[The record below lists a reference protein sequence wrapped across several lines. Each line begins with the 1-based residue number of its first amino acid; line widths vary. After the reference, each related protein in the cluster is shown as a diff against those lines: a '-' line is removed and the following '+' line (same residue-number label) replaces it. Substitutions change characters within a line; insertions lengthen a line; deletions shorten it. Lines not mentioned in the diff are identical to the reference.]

1 MNIGQKFTYW
11 EFIKEHGVVI
21 PLIQRDYAQGREGKE
36 DLRKRFLG
44 DLKSALDGRKSLV
57 LDFVYGVIDDDNHII
72 PLDGQQ
78 RLTTLWLLHWYIYL
92 KSEKNAMQDKLD
104 VFRSFTYQTRISSR
118 SFCEAL
124 CDHFSEL
131 RNSHEIRKDIVGQT
145 WFMSEW
151 EQDPTVKA
159 MLNMLGGTEQSI
171 ETVFG
176 SCNTDKFQSYWK
188 ALFDPAVN
196 CPIVFYYLPIDGE
209 VLQNPDDIYIKM
221 NARGEHLTDFEN
233 FKADL
238 VKYVGENRLD
248 WECFDKQHP
257 ELELSKM
264 IDDQWTNVFWND
276 LEESQKKCDNPLP
289 SVDKQFFAF
298 LNRFF
303 LNRILKEISM
313 SEKEMNKFGTKEFE
327 KRFGNDSKEVKLL
340 RLFFYLYSNKE
351 AEVGLSGYRDFQIY
365 KDAGVIEPDVFQ
377 ELKNVFQR
385 LDELRNVQKDVNK
398 RRSHFRPNWNS
409 DDANSNDERKLFYY
423 LPRFFD
429 SKDSDSVSVSPIT
442 QLQRVVFY
450 GICCYLE
457 SGAYDAK
464 SFNEWVRFVWN
475 MAENSDIQNIQSM
488 KEAIIKIDGV
498 KTCSHNI
505 IDYLKTA
512 NNPEGGDS
520 YLSRQ
525 WDEEIRKAKN
535 YDKKRNVI
543 IAAEKEFKG
552 SIRFLLTVD
561 NRFLKSSYVDKAKK
575 LINPDDKDDYKWL
588 LTILK
593 YIPFDSLDWFD
604 DKKKSLEF
612 KVKTG
617 DKIKAVNRFEYIGTA
632 MRSYLDFQKSTVTPS
647 TVTPDWV
654 NTLLILG
661 SKDTNWKKLM
671 EYSSAKMIRKY
682 FWWDKNTPTG
692 IYLYKG
698 SVWKK
703 DDCILLASQVPDLQE
718 KIKNRNKFIN
728 NKLEAGGWELC
739 FDDALLDQEKISPD
753 NGNKHYGRA
762 IVLKN
767 GDKFLYCGVDKY
779 YEGVAE
785 KEYN

>member
-1 MNIGQKFTYW
+1 MNIGQKYTYW
-11 EFIKEHGVVI
+11 KFINEHGVVI

-44 DLKSALDGRKSLV
+44 DLKSALDAATQPLV
-57 LDFVYGVIDDDNHII
+57 LDFVYGVKDDDNHIV

-92 KSEKNAMQDKLD
+92 KSEEKVMKKTLG
-104 VFRSFTYQTRISSR
+104 VFRSFTYQTRVSSR

-124 CDHFSEL
+124 CDHNHFSDL
-131 RNSHEIRKDIVGQT
+131 RVGQKIRKDIVGQT

-176 SCNTDKFQSYWK
+176 SCNKSNFQRYWK
-188 ALFDPAVN
+188 ALVGLAEN
-196 CPIVFYYLPIDGE
+196 CPIAFHYLPIDGE

-221 NARGEHLTDFEN
+221 NARGERLTDFEN

-238 VKYVGENRLD
+238 IKYVGENSD
-248 WECFDKQHP
+248 WAGFDEQHP
-257 ELELSKM
+257 ELVISKL
-264 IDDQWTNVFWND
+264 IDDDWTNVFWND
-276 LEESQKKCDNPLP
+276 LVEEQKKCKDPLP
-289 SVDKQFFAF
+289 SVDKQLFAF

-303 LNRILKEISM
+303 LNRILKEINL
-313 SEKEMNKFGTKEFE
+313 SEKEMNTFGTKEFE
-327 KRFGNDSKEVKLL
+327 DKHKKDSKEEKLL

-365 KDAGVIEPDVFQ
+365 KDAGVITPDVFQ
-377 ELKNVFQR
+377 DLKKVFQGLIEVFKGQNDVLERRNVFR
-385 LDELRNVQKDVNK
+385 PKWDSGNADKDEDKQ
-398 RRSHFRPNWNS
+398 
-409 DDANSNDERKLFYY
+409 FYF
-423 LPRFFD
+423 LPRLD
-429 SKDSDSVSVSPIT
+429 SKDSDSESVISPIT
-442 QLQRVVFY
+442 QPQRVVFY

-457 SGAYDAK
+457 SGAYEDK

-488 KEAIIKIDGV
+488 KEAIIKIGDV
-498 KTCSHNI
+498 KACSHNI

-512 NNPEGGDS
+512 KEESGDS

-525 WDEEIRKAKN
+525 WNEEICKANK
-535 YDKKRNVI
+535 YDVKQDEI
-543 IAAEKEFKG
+543 IAAEAKFKG
-552 SIRFLLTVD
+552 SIRFLLTAD
-561 NRFLKSSYVDKAKK
+561 NHFLNRSCVKKAED

-617 DKIKAVNRFEYIGTA
+617 DKIKAVNRYEYIGTA
-632 MRSYLDFQKSTVTPS
+632 MRSYLDSQES

-703 DDCILLASQVPDLQE
+703 DDCILLASKDGELQN
-718 KIKNRNKFIN
+718 KINKRNEFIKT
-728 NKLEAGGWELC
+728 KLEAGGWVLC
-739 FDDALLDQEKISPD
+739 FDDALLDQEKITPNNVD
-753 NGNKHYGRA
+753 KHYGRA
-762 IVLKN
+762 IVLKK
-767 GDKFLYCGVDKY
+767 GDKFLYCGVDRY
-779 YEGVAE
+779 FEGDVE
-785 KEYN
+785 IEYNV